1 MDIAEERIK
10 EIAIYDTDS
19 KISNRK
25 NLFEIFKA
33 TNEPMNTV
41 TIDLITCGK
50 PNLDGKKNWSRWT
63 SGAGSHLF
71 CKKDKHDSEKIPV
84 TSFDVISAFDLRQEK
99 GLTID
104 HTYYWTNQVMYPLGI
119 SLRISSYKFVS

>member
-1 MDIAEERIK
+1 MDIAEETIE
-10 EIAIYDTDS
+10 EIAIYDS

-33 TNEPMNTV
+33 TNEPMNTA
-41 TIDLITCGK
+41 TTGLIVCGK
-50 PNLDGKKNWSRWT
+50 INSSQWT
-63 SGAGSHLF
+63 SGIGSNLY
-71 CKKDKHDSEKIPV
+71 CKKDKHDSEKILV
-84 TSFDVISAFDLRQEK
+84 TYFDVIFAFDFAFER
-99 GLTID
+99 GLTVD